1 MHRIRFNLRT
11 LLVTMTLLP
20 ASLWFVWM
28 TFRIL
33 GRFAAVLLVVWFVFV
48 ACGLGTCLISRRSS
62 D

>member
-1 MHRIRFNLRT
+1 MRRLRFNLRT
-11 LLVTMTLLP
+11 LLVTVTLLP

-33 GRFAAVLLVVWFVFV
+33 GRFAAVLLLVWFVFV
-48 ACGLGTCLISRRSS
+48 ACGLGTTLVSRRRV